1 MSKGIVQFR
10 YFGELNEKN
19 YPTTISKAKLMSGVI
34 FDDYTPIIKLGI
46 QSLPGT
52 KFRLNANQDY
62 IMIGGVGLYELDM
75 TQGTGVVT
83 SINFDEMS
91 LTNIDENQDAYLNE
105 KINLKSVPVYYL
117 EPNTIIT
124 VDDNKSDIHGEY
136 ILNKITIQ
144 LNHNGMM
151 TVVATKAPPRLL

>member
-1 MSKGIVQFR
+1 MAKSVVQFR

-19 YPTTISKAKLMSGVI
+19 YPVTITKAKLMSGVI

-52 KFRLNANQDY
+52 EFRLNANQDY

-91 LTNIDENQDAYLNE
+91 LTNIDENQDAYLL
-105 KINLKSVPVYYL
+105 I
-117 EPNTIIT
+117 
-124 VDDNKSDIHGEY
+124 DILYETEGS
-136 ILNKITIQ
+136 
-144 LNHNGMM
+144 
-151 TVVATKAPPRLL
+151 

>member
-1 MSKGIVQFR
+1 MAKSVVQFR

-19 YPTTISKAKLMSGVI
+19 YPVTITKAKLMSGVI

-52 KFRLNANQDY
+52 KFRLNANQNY

-75 TQGTGVVT
+75 TQGSGVVT

-91 LTNIDENQDAYLNE
+91 LTNIDENQDAYLLIDILYE
-105 KINLKSVPVYYL
+105 KEGS
-117 EPNTIIT
+117 
-124 VDDNKSDIHGEY
+124 
-136 ILNKITIQ
+136 
-144 LNHNGMM
+144 
-151 TVVATKAPPRLL
+151 

>member
-1 MSKGIVQFR
+1 MDFIEDSECTIGKYSVKAIGDRPKIVNNDAIKSIIYRDTPNIIYISPEKYSLYQRQNLLQDGYAYIPLPKMYEDKFVISSQGKTT
-10 YFGELNEKN
+10 YDELNN
-19 YPTTISKAKLMSGVI
+19 L
-34 FDDYTPIIKLGI
+34 
-46 QSLPGT
+46 
-52 KFRLNANQDY
+52 
-62 IMIGGVGLYELDM
+62 LY
-75 TQGTGVVT
+75 QY
-83 SINFDEMS
+83 
-91 LTNIDENQDAYLNE
+91 AYLNE